1 MGCQVLQVFQ
11 HLLPLLALAVGV
23 VVAHGQG
30 CEPAAVVG
38 EDGARVPPHP
48 GAFHLEVASG
58 AQGLVVDP
66 EGDVDILRQV
76 ARQVQVVPCIACT
89 HSPHHFAMA
98 AVEARIF
105 VVQLFVVRAHSLSLT
120 IYNTHP
126 RVEK

>member
-1 MGCQVLQVFQ
+1 MLQVFQ

-30 CEPAAVVG
+30 CEPAPAAVVG

-76 ARQVQVVPCIACT
+76 ARQVQVVPRIACA

-120 IYNTHP
+120 YI
-126 RVEK
+126 